1 MYKKQIEHL
10 LSRFEESKKA
20 IRNNTRLE
28 RLLKSKGKTKTDFC
42 QDFEEDTQDLRDIA
56 SFMATQ
62 VSNQHPT
69 CYTYAAAIAVIAE
82 ELGYEYKVFAG
93 MAVNM
98 ETDQKIYDKVKNHK
112 FTEHEPPFTAN
123 YIFIRTDEKDYGYLN
138 GFDTIEYIYV
148 TEQE

>member
-1 MYKKQIEHL
+1 M
-10 LSRFEESKKA
+10 
-20 IRNNTRLE
+20 
-28 RLLKSKGKTKTDFC
+28 
-42 QDFEEDTQDLRDIA
+42 
-56 SFMATQ
+56 
-62 VSNQHPT
+62 
-69 CYTYAAAIAVIAE
+69 
-82 ELGYEYKVFAG
+82 GYEYKLFAG

-123 YIFIRTDEKDYGYLN
+123 YIFIRTDERDYGYLN